1 MASSRTPS
9 GRIRLVVFDL
19 AGTTVDYG
27 SRAPAGAFVELF
39 ARHGLTVSEAQARA
53 PMGQHKRDHIRSMLS
68 EAALRAQWR
77 AVRGADW
84 TAADVEALFQEFIP
98 LQMACLPR
106 YAGVIPGVTDCLAA
120 LRERGVAVATTTGYN
135 RAMTD
140 LVLGAAAAQ
149 GFVPDGSVSADEVP
163 SGRPAPW
170 MVFACMQCLGV
181 YPPWAVVK
189 VGDTVVDVQ
198 EGLNAGAWSVG
209 VAATGNLIGLT
220 ASDWAALPAAERA
233 VRLQTARSTL
243 AEAGAHA
250 VLDAA
255 AGLPALL
262 ADLEAR
268 LARGERP

>member
-9 GRIRLVVFDL
+9 TRIRLVVFDL

-39 ARHGLTVSEAQARA
+39 ARYGLTVSEAQARA

-84 TAADVEALFQEFIP
+84 TAADVEALFEEFIP

-106 YAGVIPGVTDCLAA
+106 YADVIPGVADCLAA

-163 SGRPAPW
+163 AGRPAPW
-170 MVFACMQCLGV
+170 MVFACMQRLGV

-189 VGDTVVDVQ
+189 VGDTGVDVQ

-209 VAATGNLIGLT
+209 VAATGNLIGMT

-233 VRLQTARSTL
+233 GRLQTARSTL

-255 AGLPALL
+255 AELPAIL

>member
-1 MASSRTPS
+1 MASPRTPS
-9 GRIRLVVFDL
+9 GQIRLVVFDL

-84 TAADVEALFQEFIP
+84 TAADVEALFEEFIP

-106 YAGVIPGVTDCLAA
+106 FAEVIPGVTACLGA

-140 LVLGAAAAQ
+140 LVLGATAAE
-149 GFVPDGSVSADEVP
+149 GFVPDASVAADEVP
-163 SGRPAPW
+163 AGRPAPW
-170 MVFACMQCLGV
+170 MVFAGMQRLGV

-220 ASDWAALPAAERA
+220 ASAWSALPADERSR
-233 VRLQTARSTL
+233 RLQTARATL
-243 AEAGAHA
+243 VEAGAHA
-250 VLDAA
+250 VIDAVA
-255 AGLPALL
+255 DVPALL
-262 ADLEAR
+262 ADFEAR